1 MPHPSQ
7 EDVHVSRPL
16 NDFSIA
22 YFQETDA
29 LVWPSI
35 APTVKAEQTTDQFGI
50 IGKEHLQ
57 LLETEVADGARPGT
71 FEFTISY
78 ETFVT
83 IPHAIEVAL
92 PWRKRKNADQWLN
105 LQSLYNRMILEVF
118 KRSHEYR
125 VMDACVGAGTT
136 FGGTALAGANRW
148 DTATGTP
155 VDDVKTARLNIM
167 AGCQRKPNTF
177 VVSQLVHEELKR
189 NAQILALI
197 DYNPSSAGGGE
208 PNIVRN
214 QYLAELFEVDYY
226 IVAEGQ
232 YLNVSLDAVG
242 STTPSW
248 LWGANAFLCYVD
260 PNVSTEMMSAMKT
273 FVFPLWGESLQPA
286 VRVFIEERNDR
297 DVLKVSWDAVP
308 EVTCTGAG
316 YYFQTAI
323 TL

>member
-1 MPHPSQ
+1 MPNPSQ
-7 EDVHVSRPL
+7 EDIHVSRPL
-16 NDFSIA
+16 DDFSIA

-35 APTVKAEQTTDQFGI
+35 APTVKAEHTTDQFGI

-71 FEFTISY
+71 FEFTITY
-78 ETFVT
+78 DTFTT

-92 PWRKRKNADQWLN
+92 PWRKKKNADQWLN
-105 LQSLYNRMILEVF
+105 YQSLHNRMILEVF

-125 VMDACVGAGTT
+125 VMNACVGAGST
-136 FGGTALAGANRW
+136 FSGIALAGANRW

-155 VDDVKTARLNIM
+155 IDDVKTARLTIM
-167 AGCQRKPNTF
+167 TGCQRKPNTF
-177 VVSQLVHEELKR
+177 IVSRPVHEELKENTQVHER
-189 NAQILALI
+189 ITWRPA
-197 DYNPSSAGGGE
+197 AGGGE
-208 PNIVRN
+208 PHYVENAD
-214 QYLAELFEVDYY
+214 LARLFEVDYY

-232 YLNVSLDAVG
+232 YMNVSLDAVG

-248 LWGANAFLCYVD
+248 LWGDNAFLCYVD

-297 DVLKVSWDAVP
+297 DILKVSWDAVP

-316 YYFQTAI
+316 YYIQTAI